1 LWLVDPKCKEHD
13 FVVGKIDELLRPLQ
27 TIGEA
32 VEKVPPAEAKY
43 IREKKELALQQNNK
57 ARFNL
62 IYANRFYHP
71 LNFHDDFEVV
81 AENLRAAQL
90 AKEGKNV
97 ARYLVVALAR
107 LGDLSQSTNDYIEFD
122 RARPPPS

>member
-1 LWLVDPKCKEHD
+1 M
-13 FVVGKIDELLRPLQ
+13 
-27 TIGEA
+27 
-32 VEKVPPAEAKY
+32 
-43 IREKKELALQQNNK
+43 
-57 ARFNL
+57 

-122 RARPPPS
+122 RARPPVLSEEKRQSMHFLLSGIKLRTTSLLQCVISQL